1 MFSAQAASSR
11 ADGIRFKRKDH
22 RTSPC
27 GPAVKTLP
35 YNARGMGSIPGQEA
49 KIPHALWPKNQN
61 TKQRRYYNK
70 FNKGLRRTIDSQP

>member
-49 KIPHALWPKNQN
+49 KIPHASWPKKKQPKKNQKN
-61 TKQRRYYNK
+61 TKTKQKHVKRK
-70 FNKGLRRTIDSQP
+70 

>member
-49 KIPHALWPKNQN
+49 KIPHASWPKKKQPKKKKKPK
-61 TKQRRYYNK
+61 TKQKHVKRK
-70 FNKGLRRTIDSQP
+70 

>member
-49 KIPHALWPKNQN
+49 KIPHASWPKKKTTKKKKKKTKKTQKQN
-61 TKQRRYYNK
+61 KNT
-70 FNKGLRRTIDSQP
+70 